1 VTTALS
7 MTASN
12 PVEPLRTGDAPL
24 TLTEVAWTAA
34 QAAHQA
40 SVDTWLLP
48 HRQRAERGEKHPV
61 MDFLFTYYSFRA
73 NWVRRWHPGIG
84 VTLLGAGAQ
93 AFLTRSHYSEYDGGV
108 RVDATKLSPQRIDA
122 IRWITQIL
130 SLTGERPGFYGCH
143 GLHEWAMVYGS
154 DQQPVRHASVPLRL
168 PGAAIDALV
177 RERGVRCS
185 HFDAFRHF
193 APAAQPL
200 NRLQLTRD
208 GSPQHEQP
216 GCLHANMDLYKWA
229 FKLTPFTPSD
239 LLADAFRLAVAIR
252 EIDMR
257 ASPYDLSAF
266 GYAPIQ
272 IETEAGRAEYEQHQ
286 RDFTAR
292 ARPIR
297 DRLITVGHAIL
308 AAATEDRPGSPLG
321 PPPPA
326 AA

>member
-1 VTTALS
+1 
-7 MTASN
+7 MTVEK
-12 PVEPLRTGDAPL
+12 PVDVVQIYGRQS
-24 TLTEVAWTAA
+24 TLTEAAWTAA
-34 QAAHQA
+34 QTAHQA

-84 VTLLGAGAQ
+84 VTLLGGSART
-93 AFLTRSHYSEYDGGV
+93 FLTRSHYSEYDGGV
-108 RVDATKLSPQRIDA
+108 RVDATRLSPQRIDA

-130 SLTGERPGFYGCH
+130 TLTADRPGFYGCH

-154 DQQPVRHASVPLRL
+154 DQQTVRHASVPLRL
-168 PGAAIDALV
+168 PGAAIDAMV

-239 LLADAFRLAVAIR
+239 LLAEAFRLAVAIR

-257 ASPYDLSAF
+257 ASPYDLTAF
-266 GYAPIQ
+266 GYAPIL

-292 ARPIR
+292 AHPLRQ
-297 DRLITVGHAIL
+297 RLIKVGHAII
-308 AAATEDRPGSPLG
+308 AEATEVRTGSKLE
-321 PPPPA
+321 PPPPSA
-326 AA
+326 DA

>member
-1 VTTALS
+1 MTTTLNL
-7 MTASN
+7 TAAN
-12 PVEPLRTGDAPL
+12 PIDARPVVEGPS
-24 TLTEVAWTAA
+24 TLTEAEWTQAR
-34 QAAHQA
+34 AAHEA

-84 VTLLGAGAQ
+84 VTLLGVGAQ
-93 AFLTRSHYSEYDGGV
+93 TFLTRSHYSEYEGGV
-108 RVDATKLSPQRIDA
+108 RVDATALPPQRLEA

-168 PGAAIDALV
+168 PGAAIDAIV

-193 APAAQPL
+193 ARAAQPL

-229 FKLTPFTPSD
+229 FKLSPFTPSS

-257 ASPYDLSAF
+257 ASPYDLSSF
-266 GYAPIQ
+266 GYAPIM

-297 DRLITVGHAIL
+297 QRLIAVCQAVL
-308 AAATEDRPGSPLG
+308 AEATDSRPSVRQE
-321 PPPPA
+321 
-326 AA
+326 